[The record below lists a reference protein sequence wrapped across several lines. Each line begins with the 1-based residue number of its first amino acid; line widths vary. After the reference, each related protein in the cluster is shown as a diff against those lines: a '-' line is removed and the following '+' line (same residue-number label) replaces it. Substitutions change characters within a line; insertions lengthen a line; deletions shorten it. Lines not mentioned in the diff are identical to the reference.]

1 MHDHVLCNNGMTHA
15 MAVAVEFVGGVTKL
29 AAMLGLSVQR
39 VSNWRSRR
47 VPAEYCPAIER
58 ATGGAV
64 RCEQLRPDI
73 DWVVLRRAAPP
84 VARLLAQVRDD

>member
-1 MHDHVLCNNGMTHA
+1 MDNKLA
-15 MAVAVEFVGGVTKL
+15 LAAEAVGSISKL
-29 AAMLGLSVQR
+29 AALLGLSVQC
-39 VSNWRSRR
+39 VSNWRKRR

-73 DWVVLRRAAPP
+73 DWVVLRRAAPRRAP
-84 VARLLAQVRDD
+84 SSTSL